1 MISRGLLWFIALAF
15 IGVLVVTWWSGRYP
29 AQVVVLN
36 QAGTLREMT
45 LTTSGKIISI
55 GELRR
60 GESRAVKVPSGD
72 YVTVDFRTSKAR
84 HWTSLQKTTPAQSL
98 IVTVSPEERVVIR
111 AVGAARRGIEN

>member
-36 QAGTLREMT
+36 QAGTLRELT
-45 LTTSGKIISI
+45 LTTSGKSISI

-72 YVTVDFRTSKAR
+72 YVTVDFRTSQPR

-98 IVTVSPEERVVIR
+98 IVTVSPEERIGIH
-111 AVGAARRGIEN
+111 GATARGE